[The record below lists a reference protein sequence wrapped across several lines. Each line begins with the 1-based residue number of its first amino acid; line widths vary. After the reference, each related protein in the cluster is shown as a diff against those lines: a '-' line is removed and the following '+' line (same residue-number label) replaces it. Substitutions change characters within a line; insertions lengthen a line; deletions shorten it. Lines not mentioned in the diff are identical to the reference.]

1 MSAFSCIVCDFSC
14 MCHMTSHD
22 SCVTPCW
29 CLLLLSMVYAR
40 VCSCVAYAEEDT
52 CVVCMVYAG
61 VSSYQA
67 YAASCLEHHETR
79 CSVDQ
84 TSRQMQRGCNHQT
97 YALGHAPS
105 FCVCVCMCARTCV
118 RVLCVC
124 VFFLCVQADRDGFRG
139 MKADTQE
146 RNIKARPRLLFDVV
160 DSHKV
165 LWCLVLLTTNY

>member
-1 MSAFSCIVCDFSC
+1 MCIC
-14 MCHMTSHD
+14 M
-22 SCVTPCW
+22 
-29 CLLLLSMVYAR
+29 LYAG

-52 CVVCMVYAG
+52 CVVCIVYAG

-97 YALGHAPS
+97 YASGHAPS
-105 FCVCVCMCARTCV
+105 FCVCVCMCARACV

-124 VFFLCVQADRDGFRG
+124 FFFCVCAGRSRRVSGHEGRCAGTQHKGSPAPALRRGRLAQGALVFSS
-139 MKADTQE
+139 T
-146 RNIKARPRLLFDVV
+146 
-160 DSHKV
+160 H
-165 LWCLVLLTTNY
+165 Y